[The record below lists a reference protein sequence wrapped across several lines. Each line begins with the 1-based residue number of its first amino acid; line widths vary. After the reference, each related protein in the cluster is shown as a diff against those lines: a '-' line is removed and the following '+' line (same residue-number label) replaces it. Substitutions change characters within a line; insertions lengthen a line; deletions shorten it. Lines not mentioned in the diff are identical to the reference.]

1 LKALAIAPDGSW
13 LARDPIW
20 VAHSDVPP
28 IDQLG
33 RPDRVADAVRLNG
46 RKSPRQRRRDRAM

>member
-33 RPDRVADAVRLNG
+33 RPIVWRTRCGSTAVSL
-46 RKSPRQRRRDRAM
+46 RDKEGVIAQ